1 MRKICYFINS
11 DWYFDLHW
19 IERALCAQEAGYQIH
34 IITNFVDQLLLSK
47 LVNMGFIC
55 HNSSISAQ
63 SVNPVKFACELIN
76 TTKLIKSINV
86 DVLHCITIKPC
97 LIGGLYAKI
106 FSKNIVISF
115 VGLGRVFTEKKF
127 KFSLLK
133 RLIRPLYN
141 FIFSNEKSLI
151 TFEHES
157 DRLCILNSLKVDKN
171 RTVII
176 NGAGINIIDF
186 PYSKESSREIP
197 VVLFASRLLWSKG
210 LTDLINVRNRL
221 YLEGVKFTLNVAGIP
236 TPNDPDAIPLG
247 FLEEAHKKGEINW
260 LGKCDDMNKLI
271 KDANI
276 VALPSVYPEGI
287 PRILL
292 EASSVGRAIISY
304 NVGGCSS
311 LIENNKNGF
320 IIDKGD
326 VNTLT
331 ECLKY
336 LILNADVRA
345 RMGENGRSLIEGR
358 FCSRIITK
366 ETINLYDYLLTNKFE

>member
-47 LVNMGFIC
+47 LVKMGFIC

-115 VGLGRVFTEKKF
+115 VGLGRVFTEKEF

-304 NVGGCSS
+304 NVGGCSG

-345 RMGENGRSLIEGR
+345 RMGENGRSLIEER